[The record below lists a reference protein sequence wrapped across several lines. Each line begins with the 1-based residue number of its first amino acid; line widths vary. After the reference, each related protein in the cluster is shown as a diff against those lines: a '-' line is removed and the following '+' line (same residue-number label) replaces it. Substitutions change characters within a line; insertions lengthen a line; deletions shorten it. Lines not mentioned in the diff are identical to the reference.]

1 MRSNFREAF
10 AEDGV
15 HHAVRLDRDV
25 HALCSFTAYAIPQLR
40 SLGWRVDLCDVDPA
54 APLVAD
60 TNRVAE
66 ILTPEQFAAANL
78 QDVSLVLWHAPLPAL
93 ASDARSSSIGRP
105 SRRPDLAL
113 LVLVA
118 FAPNVWTAM
127 TLFVLRGLLSQMDVP
142 VRTSYVMAV
151 VSPAERAAAA
161 SITNVPRSLASAL
174 PPMLAGWMLDRS
186 NFGWPLLMCATLK
199 ITYDLLLLRM
209 FKDVRPPEER

>member
-1 MRSNFREAF
+1 MSGRINGE
-10 AEDGV
+10 
-15 HHAVRLDRDV
+15 
-25 HALCSFTAYAIPQLR
+25 YADIDWTPLR
-40 SLGWRVDLCDVDPA
+40 YVNKGY
-54 APLVAD
+54 
-60 TNRVAE
+60 
-66 ILTPEQFAAANL
+66 
-78 QDVSLVLWHAPLPAL
+78 
-93 ASDARSSSIGRP
+93 ARA
-105 SRRPDLAL
+105 DLAGVYRAARIGLVRTMVFTHIPASIL

-118 FAPNVWTAM
+118 LAPNVWLAM
-127 TLFVLRGLLSQMDVP
+127 SLFVLRGLLSQMDVP